1 MNIIR
6 IIKLLENS
14 SVLIEG
20 VTETIKHETKI
31 QENRFCSPLLVPM
44 AALSIAPM
52 VSLLVWSIF

>member
-52 VSLLVWSIF
+52 VSLLV